1 MDIYEIVK
9 ARRSIRSYKP
19 EPVEEEKI
27 RRILEA
33 AQCAPSAANRQPV
46 CFVVVKDGHTKHQ
59 LKNAYD
65 EAWFYTAPAII
76 CACSIPEKAWKR
88 GDGKNY
94 ADVDAAIAMD
104 HLILAATQEGLGT
117 CWIAAFKTPLI
128 KSILKL
134 PAGIEPVALT
144 PIGYPMNVP
153 EPTSRKPWE
162 EFVRVI

>member
-46 CFVVVKDGHTKHQ
+46 CFVVIKDEHTKQ
-59 LKNAYD
+59 QFKKAYH

-76 CACSIPEKAWKR
+76 CVCSIPEKAWKR

-94 ADVDAAIAMD
+94 ADIDAAIAMD

-117 CWIAAFKTPLI
+117 CWIAAFKTPII

-153 EPTSRKPWE
+153 EPTNRKPWE
-162 EFVRVI
+162 ELVRVI